1 MKDFERFLA
10 GREISNKARQAQ
22 IDTYKAGLPEA
33 TVVFPRH
40 TRRTKR
46 AIYMALPV
54 AAALAV
60 LEVACGAAAAREL
73 PKTLPEVGDKAPTVE
88 TTQIVVEVNI
98 LKEMAQ
104 KIGVPAREDT
114 GGLVRF
120 ERIISEPKGE
130 VLYFPPDSLIG
141 QYASLDLR
149 SVAGGLYIDT
159 FLSVRDGLINRA
171 LQANAALASGDQT
184 KALDELEALK
194 KRIEVQSR
202 GDERSITEV
211 AMDKNNN
218 GITDYLEPFY
228 SGVRGLI
235 VQLTPGK

>member
-1 MKDFERFLA
+1 MESIPAQPPSVIPPILA
-10 GREISNKARQAQ
+10 GQRSL
-22 IDTYKAGLPEA
+22 GP
-33 TVVFPRH
+33 PR
-40 TRRTKR
+40 R
-46 AIYMALPV
+46 I
-54 AAALAV
+54 LAV
-60 LEVACGAAAAREL
+60 VLVALFIVALLGGFFVFQWWNSPQRQLE
-73 PKTLPEVGDKAPTVE
+73 KA
-88 TTQIVVEVNI
+88 VNDY
-98 LKEMAQ
+98 K
-104 KIGVPAREDT
+104 V
-114 GGLVRF
+114 
-120 ERIISEPKGE
+120 
-130 VLYFPPDSLIG
+130 
-141 QYASLDLR
+141 LDLR

-228 SGVRGLI
+228 EMI
-235 VQLTPGK
+235 VKIIARLK